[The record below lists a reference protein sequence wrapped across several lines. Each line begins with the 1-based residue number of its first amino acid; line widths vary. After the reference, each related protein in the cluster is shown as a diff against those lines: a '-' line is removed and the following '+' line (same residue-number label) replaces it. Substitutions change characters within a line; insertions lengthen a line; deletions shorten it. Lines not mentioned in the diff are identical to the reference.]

1 MNSRHLIAEVLAAAG
16 VVTAAAR
23 AEAGGSLSPLREGLA
38 CLRTADLACAEARL
52 LEAWNGAKGGAER
65 SKAALLLARARVE
78 AGRPEQALAALD
90 AVPSGEVAGHLR
102 DLYDFERARAL
113 AALRRP
119 EACTALRR
127 FLAAHGGSDRVDEAR
142 LLLAGQAIEAGARD
156 EAARLAREVLSGGA
170 GKARQAEALLLL
182 ARASGDAEGAALRRR
197 LFIERPHT
205 AAAAR
210 TGMRESD
217 LTPDEL
223 ERRARAFHDAYDY
236 EEAQR
241 ILEALWASGRRS
253 PALAR
258 DLALSHL
265 NLVRDDP
272 RRALELIAVAEEGG
286 ALGRAEATWW
296 RARAHAKLEEYDRAR
311 ALYREYLAVAPRGPN
326 RVQALYYIGWLPY
339 DHGDYEDALPDLDA
353 FLRSVKRHPLRSYI
367 VWAKGWSLY
376 RLGRYP
382 AALRVF
388 EDMTRMGNA
397 LVAGKA
403 WYWGGMAHHA
413 LGRAAEAAR
422 WMREAVRRYPL
433 TYYAVLA
440 ARRLH
445 EWGGDPLPRWM
456 VGPAVGRPDPEPFW
470 PFARLPSGLARALR
484 KVRDLADVGEVDRAR
499 RAYRPIARAVERRF
513 RGVEKARLLLTVY
526 DAIEDYH
533 SLYKRA
539 PREFGRELGRLPTR
553 DNAVFWMLYYP
564 RAHRDLVRVL
574 SRRFGMP
581 EHWAY
586 AIMRQ
591 ESRYRP
597 RQVSHTAALGIMQ
610 MIPKTAKVVSA
621 ALRVPFQVEGFFEAG
636 RNLLFGHYYLGA
648 LLRDFQG
655 QVVFASA
662 AYNAGAPPLKRFLAR
677 HRGLPFDAMVE
688 HISYN
693 EARNYCRMVASH
705 LTRYAYLHLAP
716 AERAAL
722 YRDLFPDPVNYDVG
736 DGVNY

>member
-1 MNSRHLIAEVLAAAG
+1 MGSSNLIAGILAAAG
-16 VVTAAAR
+16 VVTVAAR
-23 AEAGGSLSPLREGLA
+23 AEAGGAIPPLREGLA
-38 CLRTADLACAEARL
+38 CLRTADLECALARL
-52 LEAWNGAKGGAER
+52 EEAWKGARDGAER
-65 SKAALLLARARVE
+65 ARAALLLARARVE
-78 AGRPEQALAALD
+78 AERPAAALAVLD
-90 AVPSGEVAGHLR
+90 AVPPGEVASHLR
-102 DLYDFERARAL
+102 DLYAFERARAL
-113 AALRRP
+113 AAMRRP
-119 EACTALRR
+119 EAAEALRR
-127 FLAAHGGSDRVDEAR
+127 FLVAHGGSDRADDAR
-142 LLLAGQAIEAGARD
+142 LLLARQALEAGARD

-170 GKARQAEALLLL
+170 GEARKALALLLL
-182 ARASGDAEGAALRRR
+182 AQASGDAEKATLLRR
-197 LFIERPHT
+197 LFIEMPST
-205 AAAAR
+205 EAAAR
-210 TGMRESD
+210 TGMREAD
-217 LTPDEL
+217 LAPDEL

-236 EEAQR
+236 EESQR
-241 ILEALWASGRRS
+241 IREALWASGRRT

-272 RRALELIAVAEEGG
+272 RRALDLIAIAEEGG
-286 ALGRAEATWW
+286 AMGRAEALWW

-311 ALYREYLAVAPRGPN
+311 ALYREYLKVSPRSPN

-339 DHGDYEDALPDLDA
+339 DHGDYEEALPDLDA
-353 FLRSVKRHPLRSYI
+353 FLRSVKRDRLRSYI

-376 RLGRYP
+376 RLGRHHE
-382 AALRVF
+382 ALRVF
-388 EDMTRMGNA
+388 EDMTRLGNA

-413 LGRAAEAAR
+413 LGRVAEAAR

-445 EWGGDPLPRWM
+445 EWGGEPLPEWM
-456 VGPAVGRPDPEPFW
+456 VGPAVGLPEPEPFW
-470 PFARLPSGLARALR
+470 PFDRLPARLARALAR
-484 KVRDLADVGEVDRAR
+484 VKDFADVGEVERAR
-499 RAYRPIARAVERRF
+499 RAYRPIARVVERRF

-533 SLYKRA
+533 ALYERA

-553 DNAVFWMLYYP
+553 ANAVFWMLYYP
-564 RAHRDLVRVL
+564 RAHRELVRVL
-574 SRRFGMP
+574 SRRFKMP

-621 ALRVPFQVEGFFEAG
+621 ALGVPFQVEGFFEAG

-662 AYNAGAPPLKRFLAR
+662 AYNAGAPPLKRFLAT
-677 HRGLPFDAMVE
+677 HRGLSFDAMVE

-722 YRDLFPDPVNYDVG
+722 YRDLFPDPVNYDLG
-736 DGVNY
+736 ESVNY

>member
-1 MNSRHLIAEVLAAAG
+1 MERRHAIVLSALVLAASPAIG
-16 VVTAAAR
+16 AV
-23 AEAGGSLSPLREGLA
+23 EGMSPLREGLA
-38 CLRTADLACAEARL
+38 CLRTVDLECAEARL
-52 LEAWNGAKGGAER
+52 SEAFQAARDGSER
-65 SKAALLLARARVE
+65 AKAALLLARARIE
-78 AGRPEQALAALD
+78 AGAPERALEVLE
-90 AVPSGEVAGHLR
+90 AVPSGEVAPHLR
-102 DLYDFERARAL
+102 DLHDFERARAL

-119 EACTALRR
+119 EALAALRQ
-127 FLAAHGGSDRVDEAR
+127 FLGTHGGSDRADEAR
-142 LLLAGQAIEAGARD
+142 LLLAGLALQAGARD
-156 EAARLAREVLSGGA
+156 EAARLAREILSGA
-170 GKARQAEALLLL
+170 PGKARRAQALLLL
-182 ARASGDAEGAALRRR
+182 AQASGDAEGAALRRR
-197 LFIERPHT
+197 LFIEFPYT
-205 AAAAR
+205 DAAAR
-210 TGMRESD
+210 SGVREAD

-223 ERRARAFHDAYDY
+223 ERRARAFHDDYDY
-236 EEAQR
+236 EESQR
-241 ILEALWASGRRS
+241 IREALWASGRRT

-272 RRALELIAVAEEGG
+272 RRALEFIAIAEAGG
-286 ALGRAEATWW
+286 VMGRAEAVWW

-326 RVQALYYIGWLPY
+326 RVQALYYLGWLPY
-339 DHGDYEDALPDLDA
+339 DHGDYEEALPDLDA
-353 FLRSVKRHPLRSYI
+353 FLRSVKRDRLRSYI
-367 VWAKGWSLY
+367 VWAKGWSLFK
-376 RLGRYP
+376 LGRHEE
-382 AALRVF
+382 ALRVF

-403 WYWGGMAHHA
+403 WYWGGMAHRA
-413 LGRAAEAAR
+413 QGRAAEASR

-445 EWGGDPLPRWM
+445 EWAGEPLPEWM
-456 VGPAVGRPDPEPFW
+456 VGPAVGLPDPEPFW
-470 PFARLPSGLARALR
+470 PFARLPSGLERALR
-484 KVRDLADVGEVDRAR
+484 KVRDLAEVGEVERAR
-499 RAYRPIARAVERRF
+499 AAYRPVARAVERRF
-513 RGVEKARLLLTVY
+513 SGVEKARLLLTVY

-533 SLYKRA
+533 ALYERA
-539 PREFGRELGRLPTR
+539 RREFGREMGRIPTR

-574 SRRFGMP
+574 ARRFEMP

-621 ALRVPFQVEGFFEAG
+621 ALRVPFQVEGFFDAG

-648 LLRDFQG
+648 LLREFRG

-662 AYNAGAPPLKRFLAR
+662 AYNAGAPPITRFLAR

-693 EARNYCRMVASH
+693 EARNYCRMVAGH
-705 LTRYAYLHLAP
+705 LTRYAYLHLVP
-716 AERAAL
+716 EERAAL
-722 YRDLFPDPVNYDVG
+722 YRNLFPEDVRYDVANE
-736 DGVNY
+736 VQY